1 MRKNAFVAMDHIAAL
16 NEFRKHSIQSGDLPL
31 AEEDFRNALKACG
44 IPSNPLFFAE
54 FRNSGLL
61 VRVGGD
67 MWTWK
72 NRLPIH
78 HQTLQGIYVRYQKK
92 KNGYASAHYARKKR
106 EEVLKSKEIEEAV
119 NLLKSNGFEVFAPY
133 KGLYKKL

>member
-1 MRKNAFVAMDHIAAL
+1 MRKNAFVAIAHIREL
-16 NEFRKHSIQSGDLPL
+16 NLFKAHMIKRGESL
-31 AEEDFRNALKACG
+31 EEGDFRNALKACG

-61 VRVGGD
+61 VRVEGD

-72 NRLPIH
+72 NQLPIH

-92 KNGYASAHYARKKR
+92 VNGYASARYARKKR
-106 EEVLKSKEIEEAV
+106 EEVLKSKEIKEAID
-119 NLLKSNGFEVFAPY
+119 LLKKNGFEIFAPHQ
-133 KGLYKKL
+133 GLYKKL

>member
-44 IPSNPLFFAE
+44 IPSNSLFFAE

-61 VRVGGD
+61 VRVEGD

-72 NRLPIH
+72 NQLPIH
-78 HQTLQGIYVRYQKK
+78 HQTLQGIYVRYQ
-92 KNGYASAHYARKKR
+92 KKR

>member
-16 NEFRKHSIQSGDLPL
+16 NEFKKYSIQSGDLPL
-31 AEEDFRNALKACG
+31 TEEDFRTAFKACG
-44 IPSNPLFFAE
+44 IPSNSLFFIE
-54 FRNSGLL
+54 FRNSGFL
-61 VRVGGD
+61 VKVEGN

-72 NRLPIH
+72 NQLPIH

-92 KNGYASAHYARKKR
+92 ANGYASAHYAQKKR